1 MTLESSVLYL
11 GSPYWCRYLRDLLSD
26 YADLR
31 GFTARQ
37 FGQWVA
43 MPRRRVCLVGL
54 GPPDTAK
61 RGVYYAATSLLRG
74 LRMSE
79 TPVIYW
85 IGSDVLRL
93 KPGSRAVSRCK
104 NLAGSSWLADEV
116 AALGYPCR
124 PCLFPVRLQHLTMS
138 PMPEIN
144 RLQVLCYISD
154 KYHSVHGGEELMRVT
169 PLCPGI
175 DFRILGEREHGGRIR
190 RPTCPFWVGATT
202 WQDSWRIL
210 TLFCGALPTTLSP
223 RLYAKG

>member
-26 YADLR
+26 YAALR

-37 FGQWVA
+37 FGQWITT
-43 MPRRRVCLVGL
+43 PRRRVCLVGL

-61 RGVYYAATSLLRG
+61 RGVHYAATLLLRG

-79 TPVIYW
+79 TTVIYW

-124 PCLFPVRLQHLTMS
+124 PCLFPVRLKHITMS

-144 RLQVLCYISD
+144 RL
-154 KYHSVHGGEELMRVT
+154 
-169 PLCPGI
+169 
-175 DFRILGEREHGGRIR
+175 
-190 RPTCPFWVGATT
+190 
-202 WQDSWRIL
+202 
-210 TLFCGALPTTLSP
+210 
-223 RLYAKG
+223 